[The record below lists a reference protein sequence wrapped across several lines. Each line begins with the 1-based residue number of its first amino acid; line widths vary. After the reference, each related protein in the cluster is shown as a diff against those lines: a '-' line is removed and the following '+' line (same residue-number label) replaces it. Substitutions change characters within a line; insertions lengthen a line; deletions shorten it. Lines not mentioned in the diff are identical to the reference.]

1 MSDMRIVINGA
12 AGRMGRT
19 LVALVHN
26 TKGAVVSGALERP
39 GVPIIGQDAGELAG
53 VGNFI
58 QKPEPGIMPG
68 SFIFCRGVT
77 KTHHQL
83 EVHRFIRP

>member
-39 GVPIIGQDAGELAG
+39 GPGEA
-53 VGNFI
+53 
-58 QKPEPGIMPG
+58 P
-68 SFIFCRGVT
+68 RT
-77 KTHHQL
+77 
-83 EVHRFIRP
+83 